1 MVKVSLNIN
10 DKIYERTIDPEMRL
24 VDFIRDEARL
34 KGTKEGCG
42 EGECGACTVIV
53 SGHTMNSCLLLAAAM
68 EGKKII
74 TIEGVGGE
82 ELHPLQQSF
91 MEVGAAQCGYCT
103 PGMILSAKAL
113 LDENLQVSQEEI
125 REAIS
130 GNLCR
135 CTGYEKIVKGVLAAQ
150 QKLQNSGSQEVTS
163 VEQERAMR
171 KVHCPHEAATF
182 YEEKSKVQES
192 AFEEIPQERFCSKNI
207 EMK

>member
-1 MVKVSLNIN
+1 MVKVSLNVN
-10 DKIYERTIDPEMRL
+10 DKRYERTIDPEMRL

-53 SGHTMNSCLLLAAAM
+53 NGHTMNSCLLLAALM
-68 EGKKII
+68 EGKEII
-74 TIEGVGGE
+74 TIEGVAAK
-82 ELHPLQQSF
+82 ELHPLQQAF

-113 LDENLQVSQEEI
+113 LDGNLEASEEEI

-135 CTGYEKIVKGVLAAQ
+135 CTGYEKIVQGILEAQ
-150 QKLQNSGSQEVTS
+150 NMLQNPR
-163 VEQERAMR
+163 EQGEYIHGRQL
-171 KVHCPHEAATF
+171 TI
-182 YEEKSKVQES
+182 
-192 AFEEIPQERFCSKNI
+192 EEITQRKESIAKI
-207 EMK
+207 LK

>member
-10 DKIYERTIDPEMRL
+10 NKIYERTIDPEMRL

-53 SGHTMNSCLLLAAAM
+53 SGHTMNSCLLLAASM

-74 TIEGVGGE
+74 TIEGVGGK
-82 ELHPLQQSF
+82 ELHPLQQAF

-113 LDENLQVSQEEI
+113 LDENLQASKEDI

-135 CTGYEKIVKGVLAAQ
+135 CTGYEKIVAGVLAAQ
-150 QKLQNSGSQEVTS
+150 QKLQASSSQEVNT
-163 VEQERAMR
+163 VLQERTGE
-171 KVHCPHEAATF
+171 KSECVDVAATF
-182 YEEKSKVQES
+182 KVELSQVKDSSYEET
-192 AFEEIPQERFCSKNI
+192 PQKRFCSKNI